1 MKKCLRLNH
10 LLTESWEQKLYF
22 SNVFFI
28 KKIFPFF
35 LQIDSMAENVVSIT
49 EHLSTQKFDL
59 VINLPKRTSGG
70 RRVSSFLAT
79 QGHTARRMAVDYGI
93 PLITDVKCAK
103 LLVSALYALK
113 NQAPEVQTSIDC
125 ISEGR
130 LIRLPG
136 LIDTHV
142 HLRYTQVSP
151 DNYLMP
157 CPSTGPK

>member
-1 MKKCLRLNH
+1 MTSICQKKPAIPQSDSTPWT
-10 LLTESWEQKLYF
+10 LTL
-22 SNVFFI
+22 
-28 KKIFPFF
+28 
-35 LQIDSMAENVVSIT
+35 
-49 EHLSTQKFDL
+49 
-59 VINLPKRTSGG
+59 
-70 RRVSSFLAT
+70 T

-142 HLRYTQVSP
+142 HLRYTL
-151 DNYLMP
+151 D
-157 CPSTGPK
+157 TI

>member
-1 MKKCLRLNH
+1 
-10 LLTESWEQKLYF
+10 
-22 SNVFFI
+22 
-28 KKIFPFF
+28 
-35 LQIDSMAENVVSIT
+35 MAENVVSIT

-113 NQAPEVQTSIDC
+113 NQVPEAQTSIDC
-125 ISEGR
+125 IPEGR

-151 DNYLMP
+151 DNYL
-157 CPSTGPK
+157 

>member
-1 MKKCLRLNH
+1 MACSLRLQLGFCEQN
-10 LLTESWEQKLYF
+10 LTFFQCFF
-22 SNVFFI
+22 SF
-28 KKIFPFF
+28 KILFSFQ
-35 LQIDSMAENVVSIT
+35 QIDSMAENVVSIT

-142 HLRYTQVSP
+142 HLRYVCPVS
-151 DNYLMP
+151 LIII
-157 CPSTGPK
+157 

>member
-1 MKKCLRLNH
+1 
-10 LLTESWEQKLYF
+10 
-22 SNVFFI
+22 
-28 KKIFPFF
+28 
-35 LQIDSMAENVVSIT
+35 
-49 EHLSTQKFDL
+49 
-59 VINLPKRTSGG
+59 
-70 RRVSSFLAT
+70 
-79 QGHTARRMAVDYGI
+79 MAVDYGI

-157 CPSTGPK
+157 CPSMGQKLFWTVQIILVEYQLFWSGPIRFGQVQIILDRYRL

>member
-1 MKKCLRLNH
+1 MKWHKH
-10 LLTESWEQKLYF
+10 SDYASFF
-22 SNVFFI
+22 SDYVHSL
-28 KKIFPFF
+28 FPF

-113 NQAPEVQTSIDC
+113 NQAPEAQTSIDC

-142 HLRYTQVSP
+142 HLRYTQVSLN
-151 DNYLMP
+151 NYLMP
-157 CPSTGPK
+157 CPSLGQK